1 MDRIFIVFQSEFLRR
16 VKTKSFI
23 ILPLLSPS
31 LVIACLGI
39 SGLAGAF
46 AARGDSKTVAVIHHT
61 ARIAPRLD
69 GHEHGQVTFMVSDQ
83 SEDSLQAAVRRG
95 DVDGYVV
102 IPAEALDGAGQ
113 MTYYSSSG
121 GGLTFGSRL
130 QGVINRVIEDRKSV
144 V

>member
-16 VKTKSFI
+16 VKTKSFLI
-23 ILPLLSPS
+23 PTLLAPVI
-31 LVIACLGI
+31 VIAFPGI
-39 SGLAGAF
+39 SGFAGAS
-46 AARGDSKTVAVIHHT
+46 AARGDSKTVAVIDHT
-61 ARIAPRLD
+61 DRIAPRLD
-69 GHEHGQVTFMVSDQ
+69 GHEHDHVTFTVSDQ

>member
-16 VKTKSFI
+16 VMTKSFI
-23 ILPLLSPS
+23 ILTLLAPFI
-31 LVIACLGI
+31 VIAFLRI
-39 SGLAGAF
+39 SAFAGAF
-46 AARGDSKTVAVIHHT
+46 VARGDSKTVTVIHH
-61 ARIAPRLD
+61 AVLIAPLLA
-69 GHEHGQVTFMVSDQ
+69 GHEHDQVTFMVSDQ

-102 IPAEALDGAGQ
+102 IPAEALDGAGE